1 MGMLD
6 IIYLTLVCIAVI
18 AGFLFAI
25 WAFSNIREQ
34 SIKLFKQRQSDNSKI
49 IAANNPDMVHVNYG
63 VSGASAAK
71 RSS

>member
-49 IAANNPDMVHVNYG
+49 IKDGRKDEVIYIF
-63 VSGASAAK
+63 
-71 RSS
+71 R

>member
-49 IAANNPDMVHVNYG
+49 IKDG
-63 VSGASAAK
+63 
-71 RSS
+71 RTD

>member
-34 SIKLFKQRQSDNSKI
+34 SIKLFNQRQSDNSKI
-49 IAANNPDMVHVNYG
+49 IKDG
-63 VSGASAAK
+63 RK
-71 RSS
+71 D